1 MTANITFPALLQAF
15 FTDRLLQQKQVSPHT
30 IASYRDT
37 FCLLLRYLALRTSFA
52 GLVQPN
58 HCLQYLIRLCG
69 QHLERLW
76 PQSG

>member
-37 FCLLLRYLALRTSFA
+37 FCLLLRYA
-52 GLVQPN
+52 
-58 HCLQYLIRLCG
+58 
-69 QHLERLW
+69 
-76 PQSG
+76 

>member
-37 FCLLLRYLALRTSFA
+37 FCLLLRYAQQRLHKTPAKLTLAELNA
-52 GLVQPN
+52 P
-58 HCLQYLIRLCG
+58 
-69 QHLERLW
+69 
-76 PQSG
+76 P